1 MNPSTVPHRHLWSPE
16 RLTAYDLQ
24 LLLNTAAMLK
34 RAGAGQRADGWA
46 PLRGRHVALLCSGGS
61 GVAPAF
67 ERAVTELG
75 GTASLL
81 NADEWRARA
90 GDRIPEAA
98 RLLGR
103 LYDAIDCCDLPAEI
117 IEQIET
123 HSGVPV
129 FNGLG
134 KSDHP
139 MALLGEFLTMR
150 EAMDKPLHLSRLD
163 VTAHGLSQAV
173 HPAVAMARLAGMQV
187 LLRDGVQPG
196 PDDAAQPDSA
206 EPDFILDTGLT
217 SSANRLT
224 QPRATALQQAEINGR
239 LAVNRQCTL
248 QAAIVCGL
256 Q

>member
-1 MNPSTVPHRHLWSPE
+1 MNPSTVPHRHLWSAE
-16 RLTAYDLQ
+16 RLTSYDLQ

-34 RAGAGQRADGWA
+34 RAGQRADGWA
-46 PLRGRHVALLCSGGS
+46 PLRGRHVALLCSGNS
-61 GVAPAF
+61 GVAPGF
-67 ERAVTELG
+67 QRAVAELG

-103 LYDAIDCCDLPAEI
+103 LYDAIDCCDLPPEI
-117 IEQIET
+117 VEQIET

-150 EAMDKPLHLSRLD
+150 EAVDKPLHLSRLD
-163 VTAHGLSQAV
+163 VTSHGPSHAV
-173 HPAVAMARLAGMQV
+173 QPAVAMARLAGMQV
-187 LLRDGVQPG
+187 LLRDAVLHAHDGAVQ
-196 PDDAAQPDSA
+196 AADGD
-206 EPDFILDTGLT
+206 PDFILDTSS
-217 SSANRLT
+217 SSAAHRLT
-224 QPRATALQQAEINGR
+224 QPHATAQQQAELNGK
-239 LAVNRQCTL
+239 LAANRQCTL

>member
-1 MNPSTVPHRHLWSPE
+1 MNPSNVPYRHLWSHE
-16 RLTAYDLQ
+16 RLTSYDLQ

-34 RAGAGQRADGWA
+34 RAGQRADGWA
-46 PLRGRHVALLCSGGS
+46 PLRGRHVALLCSGAS

-67 ERAVTELG
+67 QRAVTELG

-117 IEQIET
+117 VEQIEA

-139 MALLGEFLTMR
+139 MALLGDFLTMR

-163 VTAHGLSQAV
+163 VTAHGPSDAV
-173 HPAVAMARLAGMQV
+173 QPAVAMARLAGMQV
-187 LLRDGVQPG
+187 LLRDGVLGTPDGALQG
-196 PDDAAQPDSA
+196 PAD
-206 EPDFILDTGLT
+206 EPDFILDT
-217 SSANRLT
+217 SSSAVANRLT
-224 QPRATALQQAEINGR
+224 QPRATALQQAELNGK
-239 LAVNRQCTL
+239 LAANRQCTL